1 MATTSG
7 GAGRLSSQN
16 LRDFLRIKE
25 EDHHHMLINRATTN
39 GGGGDRNT
47 ISGLTLSAILGDKV
61 RPPAEEPR
69 TRVQPNRT
77 LLDIIQD
84 DQDPLGEDGGQSW
97 RQLTERLR
105 LSCSSASGSA
115 WTPTAPNLTV
125 NNTDAG
131 NRMMPRRV
139 SSFSSDSTQPN
150 ISVSRRSTEG
160 AIERF
165 EHTSSLLP
173 TIRTQ
178 READNINHSSSEG
191 EGGDAGAGAGDV
203 DVEQQQP
210 YSGRVSLM
218 TLLAETDV
226 HLGITNGSI
235 YMLEEEEKVIDLGEA
250 AGGGGG
256 GGDYNCCVCMIR
268 RKGAAF
274 IPCGHTFCR
283 LCSRQLLVER
293 QNCPLCNAPI
303 HEILDIF

>member
-25 EDHHHMLINRATTN
+25 EDHHHILINRATTN
-39 GGGGDRNT
+39 SAVERNS

-69 TRVQPNRT
+69 PRVQSYRT

-84 DQDPLGEDGGQSW
+84 DQDPLGEDSGQSW

-105 LSCSSASGSA
+105 LSSRGSGLTSAAHS
-115 WTPTAPNLTV
+115 LTV

-131 NRMMPRRV
+131 NRMMPYRL
-139 SSFSSDSTQPN
+139 SIFSSDSTEPN
-150 ISVSRRSTEG
+150 ISTERATG
-160 AIERF
+160 RF
-165 EHTSSLLP
+165 EHTSSILP
-173 TIRTQ
+173 MRRSQ
-178 READNINHSSSEG
+178 REVDNINQNSHPA
-191 EGGDAGAGAGDV
+191 EGGGSDAV
-203 DVEQQQP
+203 EVEQQQ

-218 TLLAETDV
+218 TLLAETDA
-226 HLGITNGSI
+226 HRGLTDGSI
-235 YMLEEEEKVIDLGEA
+235 YMLEEEEKGIDLEEVV
-250 AGGGGG
+250 GGGGG

-293 QNCPLCNAPI
+293 RNCPLCNAPI